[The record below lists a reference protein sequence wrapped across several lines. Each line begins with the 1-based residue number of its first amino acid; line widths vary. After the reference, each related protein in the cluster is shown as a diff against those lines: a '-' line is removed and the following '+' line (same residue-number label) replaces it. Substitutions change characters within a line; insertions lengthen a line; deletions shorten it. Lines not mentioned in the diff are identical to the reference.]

1 MSDFITI
8 SPRYIDENEINWDK
22 VEYEYGK
29 RNPAVVACEIVVEK
43 TPTADVAP
51 VIHAY
56 PEDYLDR
63 YKCSNCKV
71 EIEGSYM
78 HYCYNCGALLDWEK
92 YRLETDNTMEKFCG
106 EYCDENK
113 IC

>member
-1 MSDFITI
+1 MPDFITI
-8 SPRYIDENEINWDK
+8 PPRYIDENEINWDK
-22 VEYEYGK
+22 VEYEYGS
-29 RNPAVVACEIVVEK
+29 RDPVVVACEIAVEK

-63 YKCSNCKV
+63 YKCSNCGA
-71 EIEGSYM
+71 EIVGYYM
-78 HYCYNCGALLDWEK
+78 RYCYKCGALLDWEK
-92 YRLETDNTMEKFCG
+92 YRLEMDSTTENS
-106 EYCDENK
+106 CDENE

>member
-8 SPRYIDENEINWDK
+8 PPRYIDE
-22 VEYEYGK
+22 
-29 RNPAVVACEIVVEK
+29 
-43 TPTADVAP
+43 DVAP

-71 EIEGSYM
+71 EIEGCYM
-78 HYCYNCGALLDWEK
+78 HYCYNCGALLD
-92 YRLETDNTMEKFCG
+92 
-106 EYCDENK
+106 
-113 IC
+113 

>member
-1 MSDFITI
+1 MSDIITTP
-8 SPRYIDENEINWDK
+8 PRYIDENEIDWDK
-22 VEYEYGK
+22 IEYEYGS
-29 RNPAVVACEIVVEK
+29 RNTVVVACEIVVEK

-71 EIEGSYM
+71 EIEGFYM

-92 YRLETDNTMEKFCG
+92 YRLEMNSTMDNS
-106 EYCDENK
+106 CDECCDEK
-113 IC
+113 